1 MGDENQ
7 RAGLSES
14 RAVLSGGT
22 RVCRRDE
29 RERERGIILS
39 ALPLMKN
46 FFPRW
51 KCTSDNCNQYA
62 CKRRALHDIN

>member
-22 RVCRRDE
+22 RVLCVYYLGATIERTRDDKRLARLALIRRAEKHAD
-29 RERERGIILS
+29 
-39 ALPLMKN
+39 
-46 FFPRW
+46 
-51 KCTSDNCNQYA
+51 CNQYA

>member
-22 RVCRRDE
+22 RVLCVYYLGATIERTRDDK
-29 RERERGIILS
+29 RLARL
-39 ALPLMKN
+39 ALI
-46 FFPRW
+46 
-51 KCTSDNCNQYA
+51 
-62 CKRRALHDIN
+62 RRAEKHAGAMSARENGELF